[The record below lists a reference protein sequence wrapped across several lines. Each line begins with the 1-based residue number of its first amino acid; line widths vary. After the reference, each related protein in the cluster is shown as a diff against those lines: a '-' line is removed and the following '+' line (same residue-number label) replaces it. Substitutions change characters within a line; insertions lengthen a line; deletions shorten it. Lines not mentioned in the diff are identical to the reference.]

1 MIIENDS
8 LEVLRTCDYILK
20 LLMQAEVFIPSFTT
34 MEKSNQV
41 GLLNY
46 IGIGIL
52 VVLILIACL
61 LCYKAVK

>member
-1 MIIENDS
+1 MI
-8 LEVLRTCDYILK
+8 K

-52 VVLILIACL
+52 VVLILIAYL
-61 LCYKAVK
+61 LWYKAVK